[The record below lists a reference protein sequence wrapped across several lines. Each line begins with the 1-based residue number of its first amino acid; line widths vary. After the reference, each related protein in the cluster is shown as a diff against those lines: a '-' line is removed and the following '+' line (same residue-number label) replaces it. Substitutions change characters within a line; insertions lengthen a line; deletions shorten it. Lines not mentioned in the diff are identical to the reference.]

1 MHTQLFYKNYL
12 NNFPNRANI
21 STRNIIELNNITKT
35 KELLVKKYIETIKI
49 HQKVNKIEKI
59 ESIHFLL

>member
-35 KELLVKKYIETIKI
+35 KELSVK
-49 HQKVNKIEKI
+49 KI
-59 ESIHFLL
+59 ESTLIT